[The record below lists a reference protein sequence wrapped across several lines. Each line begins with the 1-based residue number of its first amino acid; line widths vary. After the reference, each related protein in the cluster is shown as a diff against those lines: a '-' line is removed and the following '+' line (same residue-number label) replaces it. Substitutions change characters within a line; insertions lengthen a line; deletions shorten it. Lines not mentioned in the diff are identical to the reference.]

1 MDPESP
7 THDAAGAASSP
18 AQPCVPE
25 DVALDPERLVS
36 LAERLRD
43 LAVEADAEQPGPRL
57 LGPPTPAAL
66 AAAESPGSRS
76 AATLA
81 MERLARV
88 CADFASGAALRER
101 GMSLDRELAWL
112 RREAADIGGLA
123 ARSVRSL
130 VGADEDGA
138 SGVGSAGAG
147 AGAGGSGA
155 GERPAA

>member
-43 LAVEADAEQPGPRL
+43 LAVEADAEQPGLRL
-57 LGPPTPAAL
+57 IGPPTTAAL
-66 AAAESPGSRS
+66 AAAETSSSRS
-76 AATLA
+76 TATLA

-101 GMSLDRELAWL
+101 GMSLDRELSWL
-112 RREAADIGGLA
+112 RRETADIGAFA

-138 SGVGSAGAG
+138 GGVGSAGSG
-147 AGAGGSGA
+147 VSGS